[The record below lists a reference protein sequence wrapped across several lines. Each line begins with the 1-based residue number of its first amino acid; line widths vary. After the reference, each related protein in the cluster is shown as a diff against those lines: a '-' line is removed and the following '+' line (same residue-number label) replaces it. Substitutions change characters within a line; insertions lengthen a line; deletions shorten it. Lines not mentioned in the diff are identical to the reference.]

1 MMGRQ
6 KGVALDIGIDEGT
19 LKAKKLKKFE
29 EFKQKKL
36 QEEELR
42 QQRQRDKS
50 PQPPQKKLEQQAQLK
65 PGAKKTG

>member
-42 QQRQRDKS
+42 QQKQRDKS
-50 PQPPQKKLEQQAQLK
+50 P
-65 PGAKKTG
+65 